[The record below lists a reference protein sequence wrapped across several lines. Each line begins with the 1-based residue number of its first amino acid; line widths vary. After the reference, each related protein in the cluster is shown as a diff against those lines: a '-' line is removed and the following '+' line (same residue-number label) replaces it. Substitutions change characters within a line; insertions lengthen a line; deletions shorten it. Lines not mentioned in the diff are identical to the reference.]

1 MSIQVILVLINCLLA
16 YLCTAIDVE
25 KVVNR
30 TAFHVIKTLLVSI
43 PKSPRTIK
51 SESIKTD
58 PKPTRCSEKSGI
70 YIEKLKLDVNQ
81 IKNRSHAWL
90 HISASI
96 SMLEVGL

>member
-1 MSIQVILVLINCLLA
+1 MSYAYTFYCNISNIAQVLDLDEHSGHIGAVIHCLLA

-51 SESIKTD
+51 SESIKT
-58 PKPTRCSEKSGI
+58 
-70 YIEKLKLDVNQ
+70 
-81 IKNRSHAWL
+81 
-90 HISASI
+90 
-96 SMLEVGL
+96 